1 MQGMAR
7 SSTDAPTPSRRT
19 VGARTGG
26 RSKRVVTAVL
36 RAAMDELSRTGY
48 AALRVE
54 DVATRAGVNK
64 TTVYRR
70 WPTKVE
76 LAGAA
81 IRTFAGHEEAMPD
94 TGSVRGDLCELVH
107 RMVAF
112 VKTPEGSVFT
122 RLVTAEHGEPDVD
135 RLARSL
141 RDAFMSRRAEIIT
154 RAQQRGELPASLD
167 ARVLLDAIFIPVTM
181 RILRYREDVDPAT
194 AEAFVDLA
202 LTGAKHGAGRS
213 P

>member
-1 MQGMAR
+1 
-7 SSTDAPTPSRRT
+7 
-19 VGARTGG
+19 
-26 RSKRVVTAVL
+26 
-36 RAAMDELSRTGY
+36 MDELSRAGY

-94 TGSVRGDLCELVH
+94 TGSIRGDLLELVQ
-107 RMVAF
+107 RVITF
-112 VKTPEGSVFT
+112 VRTPEGDIFT
-122 RLVTAEHGEPDVD
+122 RLLVAEHGDPEVD

-141 RDAFMSRRAEIIT
+141 RDAFMTRRAEVIS
-154 RAQQRGELPASLD
+154 RAQARGELPGDLD
-167 ARVLLDAIFIPVTM
+167 ARVFLDAIFIPVTM
-181 RILRYREDVDPAT
+181 RILRYREDVDVAT
-194 AEAFVDLA
+194 TEAFVDLA
-202 LTGAKHGAGRS
+202 LTGAKHGGGRT

>member
-1 MQGMAR
+1 MQGTTKA
-7 SSTDAPTPSRRT
+7 SSDPPAASRRT

-54 DVATRAGVNK
+54 DVAARAGVNK

-94 TGSVRGDLCELVH
+94 TGSVRADLCELVH

-112 VKTPEGSVFT
+112 VRTPEGDVFT
-122 RLVTAEHGEPDVD
+122 RLVSAEHGEPDVD

-141 RDAFMSRRAEIIT
+141 RDAFMSRRSEIIT
-154 RAQQRGELPASLD
+154 RAQARGELPANVD
-167 ARVLLDAIFIPVTM
+167 ARVVLDAIFIPVTM
-181 RILRYREDVDPAT
+181 RILRYREDVDAAT

-202 LTGAKHGAGRS
+202 LTGAKHGAGRAT
-213 P
+213 

>member
-1 MQGMAR
+1 
-7 SSTDAPTPSRRT
+7 
-19 VGARTGG
+19 
-26 RSKRVVTAVL
+26 
-36 RAAMDELSRTGY
+36 MDELSRTGY

-81 IRTFAGHEEAMPD
+81 IRAFAGHDEALPD
-94 TGSVRGDLCELVH
+94 TGTVRGDLVELVN
-107 RMVAF
+107 RIVAF
-112 VKTPEGSVFT
+112 VRTPEGDVFT
-122 RLVTAEHGEPDVD
+122 RLITTEHGEPDVD

-141 RDAFMSRRAEIIT
+141 RDAFMKSRTEVIT
-154 RAQQRGELPASLD
+154 RAQLRGELPSALD
-167 ARVLLDAIFIPVTM
+167 ARVVLDAIFIPVTM
-181 RILRYREDVDPAT
+181 RILRYREEVDAAT

-202 LTGAKHGAGRS
+202 LTGAKHGAGRAT
-213 P
+213 

>member
-7 SSTDAPTPSRRT
+7 TADAPSRRT

-54 DVATRAGVNK
+54 DVAARAGVNK

-70 WPTKVE
+70 WPTKIE

-81 IRTFAGHEEAMPD
+81 IRTFAGNEEPMPD
-94 TGSVRGDLCELVH
+94 TGTVRGDLLALVQ
-107 RMVAF
+107 RIVAF
-112 VKTPEGSVFT
+112 VRTPEGDIFT
-122 RLVTAEHGEPDVD
+122 RLVIAEHGEPDVD

-141 RDAFMSRRAEIIT
+141 RDAFMVRRAEVIT
-154 RAQQRGELPASLD
+154 RAQARGELPADID

-181 RILRYREDVDPAT
+181 RILRYREDVDVAT
-194 AEAFVDLA
+194 TEAFVDLA
-202 LTGAKHGAGRS
+202 LTGAKHGAGRTT
-213 P
+213 

>member
-1 MQGMAR
+1 M
-7 SSTDAPTPSRRT
+7 STTQIVASRRT

-26 RSKRVVTAVL
+26 RSKRVVAAVL
-36 RAAMDELSRTGY
+36 RAAMDELSRAGY

-94 TGSVRGDLCELVH
+94 TGSVRGDLLELVQ
-107 RMVAF
+107 RMVSF
-112 VKTPEGSVFT
+112 VRTPEGDVFT
-122 RLVTAEHGEPDVD
+122 RLVSAEHGEPEVD

-141 RDAFMSRRAEIIT
+141 RDAFMARRAAIIA
-154 RAQQRGELPASLD
+154 RAQQRGELPAELD
-167 ARVLLDAIFIPVTM
+167 ARVVLDAIFIPVTM
-181 RILRYREDVDPAT
+181 RVLRYREDVDAT
-194 AEAFVDLA
+194 TAGAFIDLA
-202 LTGAKHGAGRS
+202 LTGAKHGAGRA

>member
-1 MQGMAR
+1 
-7 SSTDAPTPSRRT
+7 
-19 VGARTGG
+19 
-26 RSKRVVTAVL
+26 
-36 RAAMDELSRTGY
+36 MDELARAGY

-81 IRTFAGHEEAMPD
+81 IRTFAGHEGPMPD
-94 TGSVRGDLCELVH
+94 TGTVRGDLLELVQ
-107 RMVAF
+107 RIVTF
-112 VKTPEGSVFT
+112 VRTPEGDIFT
-122 RLVTAEHGEPDVD
+122 RLVSAEHAEPDVD

-141 RDAFMSRRAEIIT
+141 RDAFMVRRAEVIT
-154 RAQQRGELPASLD
+154 RAQARGELPPDVD

-181 RILRYREDVDPAT
+181 RILRYREEVDVAT
-194 AEAFVDLA
+194 TEAFVDLA
-202 LTGAKHGAGRS
+202 LTGAKHGAGRAT
-213 P
+213 

>member
-1 MQGMAR
+1 
-7 SSTDAPTPSRRT
+7 
-19 VGARTGG
+19 
-26 RSKRVVTAVL
+26 
-36 RAAMDELSRTGY
+36 MDELARSGY

-94 TGSVRGDLCELVH
+94 TGSVRGDLLELVQ

-112 VKTPEGSVFT
+112 VRTPEGDVFT
-122 RLVTAEHGEPDVD
+122 QLVSAEHGDPDTD

-141 RDAFMSRRAEIIT
+141 RDAFMIRRAEVIT
-154 RAQQRGELPASLD
+154 RAQQRGELPAELD
-167 ARVLLDAIFIPVTM
+167 ARVLLDAIFIPVTTRM
-181 RILRYREDVDPAT
+181 LRYREEVDAAT
-194 AEAFVDLA
+194 TEAFVDLA
-202 LTGAKHGAGRS
+202 LTGAKHGAGRA

>member
-1 MQGMAR
+1 
-7 SSTDAPTPSRRT
+7 
-19 VGARTGG
+19 
-26 RSKRVVTAVL
+26 
-36 RAAMDELSRTGY
+36 MDELSRAGY

-94 TGSVRGDLCELVH
+94 TGTVRGDLLELVQ
-107 RMVAF
+107 RVITF
-112 VKTPEGSVFT
+112 VRTPEGDIFT
-122 RLVTAEHGEPDVD
+122 RLLVAEHGDPEVD

-141 RDAFMSRRAEIIT
+141 RDAFMTRRAEVIS
-154 RAQQRGELPASLD
+154 RAQARGELPADLD
-167 ARVLLDAIFIPVTM
+167 ARVFLDAIFIPVTM
-181 RILRYREDVDPAT
+181 RILRYREDVDVAT
-194 AEAFVDLA
+194 TEAFVDLA
-202 LTGAKHGAGRS
+202 LTGAKHWGGRT

>member
-1 MQGMAR
+1 MEEM
-7 SSTDAPTPSRRT
+7 SR
-19 VGARTGG
+19 A
-26 RSKRVVTAVL
+26 
-36 RAAMDELSRTGY
+36 GY

-81 IRTFAGHEEAMPD
+81 IRASAGHEEAMPD
-94 TGSVRGDLCELVH
+94 TGSVRGDLLELVQ
-107 RMVAF
+107 RIVAF
-112 VKTPEGSVFT
+112 VQTPEGNVFT
-122 RLVTAEHGEPDVD
+122 RLVTAEHGDPDAD

-141 RDAFMSRRAEIIT
+141 RDAFMVRRVEVIT
-154 RAQQRGELPASLD
+154 RAQLRGELPADVD
-167 ARVLLDAIFIPVTM
+167 ARVVLDAIFIPVTM
-181 RILRYREDVDPAT
+181 RILRYREEVDAAT

-202 LTGAKHGAGRS
+202 LNGAKHGAGRGA
-213 P
+213 